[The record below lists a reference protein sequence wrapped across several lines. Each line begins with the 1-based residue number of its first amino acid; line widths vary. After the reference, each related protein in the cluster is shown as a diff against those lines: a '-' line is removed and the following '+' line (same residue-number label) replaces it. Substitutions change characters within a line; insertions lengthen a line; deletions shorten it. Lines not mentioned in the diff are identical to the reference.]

1 MTKKIII
8 NGTVISG
15 NKKGTYFINLPWV
28 KKQIFEKIGFQ
39 PYIGTLNL
47 KVKNDKKIF
56 ELYKEKG
63 IIIEPEKGYYRG
75 KCFRALLMKKTDCA
89 VVIPNVPDYPCNL
102 LEIIAPNNLRKTL
115 GLIDGI
121 IIELIILI
129 D

>member
-1 MTKKIII
+1 MVKKIKT
-8 NGTVISG
+8 NGIVISG

-28 KKQIFEKIGFQ
+28 KKQILEKIGFE

-47 KVKNDKKIF
+47 KIKNYERIS

-63 IIIEPEKGYYRG
+63 ITIEPEKGYYEG
-75 KCFRALLMKKTDCA
+75 KCFRAILMKKTNCA

-115 GLIDGI
+115 GLNDGMK
-121 IIELIILI
+121 IELIILI